1 MSSKQGLKQKPV
13 LGFKALNERAV
24 FVITGHDRVLK
35 DLYAVCA
42 GDVEK
47 RAELTRLA
55 NSAQREYDKI
65 LLLMKDLI

>member
-1 MSSKQGLKQKPV
+1 MSNKQKQKPV
-13 LGFKALNERAV
+13 LDFKALNERA
-24 FVITGHDRVLK
+24 IHLKIGHDHVLK
-35 DLYAVCA
+35 DLFVMCT

-55 NSAQREYDKI
+55 NSAKREYDKI